1 MLLTGQIKTLRK
13 KLMQTVL
20 NIISLK
26 RFNYCTI
33 RHPRYIF
40 TLLLTHISN
49 VSPVNTW
56 DQILNGRV
64 SFCDYINT
72 MPVCFCI
79 SELQIPKSNYTEAL
93 FVFIFFPKLIL
104 MPLFLLPVPANK
116 HFQQQSERLAQPEC
130 LSVGTIKSWC
140 QPKSLTKVFFSPPSI
155 VMSNVLLCANVP
167 YFFVKKDKTIRERE
181 EVRKANRDYRLN
193 TLNTMGYVLS
203 FGNQFIDSYRQ
214 YYIKNV

>member
-1 MLLTGQIKTLRK
+1 
-13 KLMQTVL
+13 MQTVL

-33 RHPRYIF
+33 RHPRHIF
-40 TLLLTHISN
+40 TLPLTHISN

-72 MPVCFCI
+72 MPVFLHFWATD
-79 SELQIPKSNYTEAL
+79 SEKPEMPKSMKQLHWGIVCFY
-93 FVFIFFPKLIL
+93 FFSKLIL

-140 QPKSLTKVFFSPPSI
+140 QTKSLTKVFFSPPSI

-181 EVRKANRDYRLN
+181 EVRKSNRDYRLN
-193 TLNTMGYVLS
+193 TLNMMGYALS

-214 YYIKNV
+214 YYIKNILSQVR